1 MHIGSEE
8 DTPLV
13 EFVVVKKENLQEQQP
28 EEDEQ
33 VLEWLWSTFVSINF
47 SKGKP
52 QSILSLLLFLLKYT

>member
-1 MHIGSEE
+1 MHIGLEE

-13 EFVVVKKENLQEQQP
+13 EFMVVKKENLQEQQP

-47 SKGKP
+47 SKGK
-52 QSILSLLLFLLKYT
+52 S

>member
-8 DTPLV
+8 DAPLV
-13 EFVVVKKENLQEQQP
+13 EFVVMKKENLQEQQP

-33 VLEWLWSTFVSINF
+33 VLEWLLSTFVSTNF

-52 QSILSLLLFLLKYT
+52 QSILSLLFLLKCT